1 MPERM
6 FVALDLETTGLD
18 AARDSIIEVG
28 AVRFCGNSI
37 VDTFTTLVNPQ
48 RPIPRQITELTG
60 IRTADVASAPTID
73 RVAPE
78 LLAFAGSDTAAVIAH
93 NAAFDLGFNCAVAE
107 DACAT
112 MDLFFN
118 NKTIK
123 ASEVHSSFMAALSF
137 PYAKVVLTKDIVK
150 DMV

>member
-48 RPIPRQITELTG
+48 RPIPRQS
-60 IRTADVASAPTID
+60 RS
-73 RVAPE
+73 
-78 LLAFAGSDTAAVIAH
+78 
-93 NAAFDLGFNCAVAE
+93 
-107 DACAT
+107 
-112 MDLFFN
+112 
-118 NKTIK
+118 
-123 ASEVHSSFMAALSF
+123 
-137 PYAKVVLTKDIVK
+137 
-150 DMV
+150 